1 MRRTL
6 EPLAMRADVAV
17 PPVDHAS
24 SHGRG
29 SGRSDVRS
37 DIQELMRTLY
47 VGGLP
52 ADATEDSLRTTFAKF
67 GALEAARVV
76 MRSTTGKCR
85 GFGYVTFRREAEA
98 QAAMGELDGR
108 VVHGNRWRVDLV
120 R

>member
-1 MRRTL
+1 
-6 EPLAMRADVAV
+6 
-17 PPVDHAS
+17 
-24 SHGRG
+24 
-29 SGRSDVRS
+29 
-37 DIQELMRTLY
+37 MRTLY

-52 ADATEDSLRTTFAKF
+52 ADATEESLREIFSKF

-85 GFGYVTFRREAEA
+85 GFGYVTFGAEPEAER
-98 QAAMGELDGR
+98 AMTELDGH

>member
-1 MRRTL
+1 
-6 EPLAMRADVAV
+6 
-17 PPVDHAS
+17 
-24 SHGRG
+24 
-29 SGRSDVRS
+29 
-37 DIQELMRTLY
+37 MRTLY

-52 ADATEDSLRTTFAKF
+52 ADATEESLREIFSKF

-85 GFGYVTFRREAEA
+85 GFGYVTFTAEPEA
-98 QAAMGELDGR
+98 QQAMSELDGH